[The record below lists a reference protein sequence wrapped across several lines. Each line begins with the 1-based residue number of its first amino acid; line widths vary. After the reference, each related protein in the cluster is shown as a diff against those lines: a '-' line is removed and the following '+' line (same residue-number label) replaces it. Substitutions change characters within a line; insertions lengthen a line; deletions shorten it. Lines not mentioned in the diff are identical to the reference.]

1 MGGALKDSAQLL
13 MRLRAAMANIYRQN
27 IINDIHSALEPI
39 NEQLK
44 LIVERAEF
52 AAKVAIGKK
61 EKRKNR

>member
-1 MGGALKDSAQLL
+1 MGGALKESAKLL
-13 MRLRAAMANIYRQN
+13 MRLRTAVADIYRQN

-44 LIVERAEF
+44 SIVERAEF

>member
-1 MGGALKDSAQLL
+1 MGGALQECAKLL